1 MPAGSVMVWG
11 GGSWL
16 LGVLEDGT
24 TFQHL
29 PDTGWRT
36 LVGPQPPD
44 EGVGFALAVTSAAE
58 STGGRTEF
66 GPVEIGIEEPLLS
79 AIREGTGWERAG
91 PAVLDALALLD
102 QEPGPP
108 HVG

>member
-1 MPAGSVMVWG
+1 MPAGNVMVWG
-11 GGSWL
+11 GTSWL

-24 TFQHL
+24 TFQRL

-58 STGGRTEF
+58 STGSPAEF
-66 GPVEIGIEEPLLS
+66 GPVEIGIEESLLPV
-79 AIREGTGWERAG
+79 IRRGAWERAG
-91 PAVLDALALLD
+91 PAVLEALALLD
-102 QEPGPP
+102 REPGAP
-108 HVG
+108 HGK